1 MKEINSEVIGKLFS
15 LKGDLDALQSKVN
28 TMYTGVDQMRRKMA
42 LREKKKEVMYL
53 ESQGLMMYFKGVLDK
68 ENAGRVEDKFPE
80 LVKIQDEYQ
89 KVEKEYKSFIKVNF
103 GFDNDKM
110 TFVTILTMVMQIVG
124 FMVNDPKAAKELK
137 ENLK

>member
-53 ESQGLMMYFKGVLDK
+53 ES
-68 ENAGRVEDKFPE
+68 
-80 LVKIQDEYQ
+80 
-89 KVEKEYKSFIKVNF
+89 
-103 GFDNDKM
+103 
-110 TFVTILTMVMQIVG
+110 
-124 FMVNDPKAAKELK
+124 
-137 ENLK
+137 

>member
-1 MKEINSEVIGKLFS
+1 MKEINSEVIASLFS
-15 LKGDLDALQSKVN
+15 LKGDLDALQAKVN

-137 ENLK
+137 DNLK

>member
-124 FMVNDPKAAKELK
+124 LMVNDPKAAKELK

>member
-137 ENLK
+137 DNLK